1 MPLHDVDAALTVR
14 LRDITR
20 GAIGK
25 GRARMRLSRELALH
39 SSDFDLESFLG
50 LLLCYRADTQ
60 ADANPEISL
69 VDEPSAVREDR
80 DAWRTCRGHELLL
93 WDGGAFSKAAARPGK
108 LPPNGFLM
116 RSSQR
121 WL

>member
-1 MPLHDVDAALTVR
+1 MLLDDVDAPLGAGLCDVA
-14 LRDITR
+14 R

-25 GRARMRLSRELALH
+25 GGARLRLSRELALH

-69 VDEPSAVREDR
+69 VDEP
-80 DAWRTCRGHELLL
+80 CRP
-93 WDGGAFSKAAARPGK
+93 R
-108 LPPNGFLM
+108 
-116 RSSQR
+116 
-121 WL
+121 